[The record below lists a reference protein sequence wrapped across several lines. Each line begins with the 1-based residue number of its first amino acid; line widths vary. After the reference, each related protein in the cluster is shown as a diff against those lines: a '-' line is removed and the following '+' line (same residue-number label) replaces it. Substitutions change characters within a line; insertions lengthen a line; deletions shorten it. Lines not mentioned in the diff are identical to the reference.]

1 MFIIVKLLNGF
12 QKLLT
17 YKIPDSWDKQSLKKG
32 TVVVVPLRTQRVHAL
47 IIELQGHP
55 PRSHAHYAIKEAL
68 SIEAFP
74 KDSRYLPFINYL
86 AHYYRRDMSEFLS
99 RIKRF
104 VTEEASEE
112 IINQGITPEAKF
124 KTITLTDEQKIVV
137 DFISTHIDNPTFK
150 PTVVHG
156 VTGSGKTEVY
166 KKCIE
171 HAYTH
176 NKTTIL
182 LLPEVT
188 LAVEFENLLKQALTE
203 KLPILSFHSATSTQ
217 DKRTLWKMLLQGQ
230 PLCIIGVHLPILLP
244 IANLGLII
252 IDEEHEVGY
261 QEKKHPKINTKEAA
275 LIRAHMYQLPIILG
289 SATPSITTL
298 YNVYEKGWTFF
309 ELKKRFAGAFPKIQ
323 FASLSDK
330 RERTHFWIT
339 TTLLDGL
346 KEQLKKR
353 EQAIIFLNR
362 RGVSFFVQCKSCS
375 FVFSCVSC
383 SVSLTLHN
391 DNSMRCHYCG
401 YKESRPTACSACKS
415 TDLLN
420 RGIGTQQLVS
430 VLQRL
435 LPTARI
441 ERADMDV
448 TINRKRWKSII
459 NAFSNREI
467 DILVGT
473 QTITKGYHFPHV
485 TMVGIIWG
493 DCNLHFPFYNAQ
505 EVALQQLIQ
514 VAGRAGRQQETS
526 SVIIQIMQNHAIFDS
541 INEVDYLSF
550 YKQEIKQRTLVGYPP
565 ITRLAEIEL
574 KHETESIVEEES
586 LRIAHHCMQIKTI
599 STLGPAEPLIAK
611 IKNSYSRKIY
621 IKADHYSKIHAAL
634 DALDINAY
642 KSSIYFT
649 PQPLQ

>member
-17 YKIPDSWDKQSLKKG
+17 YKIPDSWDISRLEKG
-32 TVVVVPLRTQRVHAL
+32 TIVMVPLRTTQVHAS
-47 IIELQGHP
+47 IIEIQKKIPSLK
-55 PRSHAHYAIKEAL
+55 YAIKEAL

-74 KDSRYLPFINYL
+74 QDVHYLPFIHYL
-86 AHYYRRDMSEFLS
+86 ADYYRIETTEFLS

-104 VTEEASEE
+104 VQEEASEE
-112 IINQGITPEAKF
+112 FVPQDAVQIEASF
-124 KTITLTDEQKIVV
+124 KTIELTDEQKVVV
-137 DFISTHIDNPTFK
+137 DYMNEHITSPTFK
-150 PTVVHG
+150 PTVLYG

-171 HAYTH
+171 HAYKE
-176 NKTTIL
+176 NKTTLL

-188 LAVEFENLLKQALTE
+188 LAVAFENILKQALLT
-203 KLPILSFHSATSTQ
+203 KLPIISFHSATSAK
-217 DKRTLWKMLLQGQ
+217 DKRALWQMLLHNQ
-230 PLCIIGVHLPILLP
+230 PFCIIGVHLPVLLP
-244 IANLGLII
+244 ISNLGLII
-252 IDEEHEVGY
+252 VDEEHEVGY
-261 QEKKHPKINTKEAA
+261 QEKKHPKVNTKEASI
-275 LIRAHMYQLPIILG
+275 IRAHHYNIPILLG

-298 YNVYEKGWTFF
+298 YNVHQRGWKFF

-323 FASLSDK
+323 IASLSDK
-330 RERTHFWIT
+330 RERAHYWIT
-339 TTLLDGL
+339 QSLLDGL
-346 KEQLKKR
+346 KAQLKKR

-362 RGVSFFVQCKSCS
+362 RGVSFFVQCKTCS
-375 FVFSCVSC
+375 FVFTCISC

-401 YKESRPTACSACKS
+401 YKENRSTLCSSCKGK
-415 TDLLN
+415 DLLN
-420 RGIGTQQLVS
+420 CGIGTQQLVS

-448 TINRKRWKSII
+448 TVNRKKWKSVID
-459 NAFSNREI
+459 AFSNREV

-485 TMVGIIWG
+485 TLVGIIWG

-514 VAGRAGRQQETS
+514 VAGRAGRQHENS
-526 SVIIQIMQNHAIFDS
+526 SVIIQTINNHDLFKYT
-541 INEVDYLSF
+541 NEIDYLTF
-550 YKQEIKQRTLVGYPP
+550 YQQEIKQRAIVGYPP
-565 ITRLAEIEL
+565 MIRLAEIEL
-574 KHETESIVEEES
+574 KHTLESIVEEEA
-586 LRIAHHCMQIKTI
+586 LRVAQHCMQFETI
-599 STLGPAEPLIAK
+599 TTLGPAEPLVAK

-621 IKADHYSKIHAAL
+621 LKADHYSKIHEVL
-634 DALDINAY
+634 NKLNKESF
-642 KSSIYFT
+642 KSNIYFT